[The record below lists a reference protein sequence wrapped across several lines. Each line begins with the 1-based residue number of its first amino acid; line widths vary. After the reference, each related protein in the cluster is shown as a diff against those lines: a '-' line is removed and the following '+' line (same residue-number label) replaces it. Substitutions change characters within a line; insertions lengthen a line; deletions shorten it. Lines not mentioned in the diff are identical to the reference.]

1 MDPEP
6 KHGSQ
11 TLCFARSV
19 PNTLE
24 GISVLN
30 AEVGVFLQSAGVS
43 TEAIYAVETSVEE
56 MLTNVVKYGY
66 DDSAAHVIAVEIIV
80 SRHDVKLI
88 LEDDGHPFDPTRQ
101 ASPDMDRSI
110 EDIPIGGLGIHLV
123 RSLTESMEYNREN
136 GRNRVIIRVP
146 KGESGDSVPAE

>member
-1 MDPEP
+1 M
-6 KHGSQ
+6 
-11 TLCFARSV
+11 
-19 PNTLE
+19 
-24 GISVLN
+24 LN